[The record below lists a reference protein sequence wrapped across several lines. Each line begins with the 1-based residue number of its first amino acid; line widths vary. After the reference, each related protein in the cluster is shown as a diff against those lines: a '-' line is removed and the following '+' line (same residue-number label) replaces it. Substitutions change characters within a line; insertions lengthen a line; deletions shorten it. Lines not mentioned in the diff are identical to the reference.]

1 MWCLLLCSLGLAV
14 SSAAF
19 AEAAPVDV
27 KDSKKACAEDG
38 MSAVGG
44 DQGISLN
51 VDLDDDH
58 ALRADD
64 SALRDVLGSVIVDED
79 VAIVPCAFAES
90 GRFGAICPDAG
101 VVMVVDSGVVL
112 CQVPRSLAVADHSPE
127 KVSRHDSHL
136 PSQSN
141 FDGSNAAGDDD
152 HNARNALD
160 GVIVD
165 VRRLTSWP
173 AVAVFASRPLGK
185 PPVPPA

>member
-1 MWCLLLCSLGLAV
+1 MMLCTLGLTL
-14 SSAAF
+14 STAAF
-19 AEAAPVDV
+19 AEVDA
-27 KDSKKACAEDG
+27 KDGKKACAEDG
-38 MSAVGG
+38 MSVIAGEH
-44 DQGISLN
+44 GISFS
-51 VDLDDDH
+51 DDNDVEG
-58 ALRADD
+58 LRADD
-64 SALRDVLGSVIVDED
+64 SAMRDVLGSVVIDED

-112 CQVPRSLAVADHSPE
+112 CQVPRSLAAADHSPE
-127 KVSRHDSHL
+127 KVSRHDSHV

-152 HNARNALD
+152 SDARNALD

-165 VRRLTSWP
+165 AHRLTSWP
-173 AVAVFASRPLGK
+173 DMAAWSSRPLGK